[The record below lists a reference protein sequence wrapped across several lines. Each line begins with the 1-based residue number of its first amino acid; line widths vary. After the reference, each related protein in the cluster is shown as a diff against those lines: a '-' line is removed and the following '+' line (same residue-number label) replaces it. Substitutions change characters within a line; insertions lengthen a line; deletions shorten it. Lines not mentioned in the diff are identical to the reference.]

1 MACVQCW
8 MRAVL
13 AACGPE
19 CVRSWSEQSLIYE
32 FFCSSKNAHFLL
44 CKTYKS
50 KLAACRQSKN
60 KTSRLADTMPH
71 RRHAV
76 RPKCHRRGASDPP
89 RDTTKNRPG
98 GIKSNQGGRAIQKT
112 ASKIRPPKSIL
123 ARRYASSSSGLLL
136 TRIFTCFFFS
146 GPVRVSKPSATMS
159 SSAIFL
165 VIKP

>member
-76 RPKCHRRGASDPP
+76 RPKCHRGASDPP